1 MSLHASLQYYCKA
14 LRRLLATG
22 QYISLSSAHYVAIY
36 VASIGPDM
44 TIPGIH
50 VVKQSITQF
59 PFLQEPEELFEV
71 TAQCLMSGQDRDAI
85 SGWGAI
91 IHVM

>member
-1 MSLHASLQYYCKA
+1 MFYKPSFIEVTMYPTHARSIVP
-14 LRRLLATG
+14 ATK
-22 QYISLSSAHYVAIY
+22 LV
-36 VASIGPDM
+36 M
-44 TIPGIH
+44 
-50 VVKQSITQF
+50 
-59 PFLQEPEELFEV
+59 QEPEELFEV

>member
-1 MSLHASLQYYCKA
+1 MGINMYYTCKVHPASDPL
-14 LRRLLATG
+14 
-22 QYISLSSAHYVAIY
+22 I
-36 VASIGPDM
+36 M
-44 TIPGIH
+44 
-50 VVKQSITQF
+50 
-59 PFLQEPEELFEV
+59 QEPEELFEV

>member
-1 MSLHASLQYYCKA
+1 MLSKEH
-14 LRRLLATG
+14 
-22 QYISLSSAHYVAIY
+22 ISL
-36 VASIGPDM
+36 
-44 TIPGIH
+44 
-50 VVKQSITQF
+50 
-59 PFLQEPEELFEV
+59 LQEPEELFEV

>member
-1 MSLHASLQYYCKA
+1 MAISPLHAVWSLTDKKRKMVYGFHK
-14 LRRLLATG
+14 
-22 QYISLSSAHYVAIY
+22 SFAIR
-36 VASIGPDM
+36 SCL
-44 TIPGIH
+44 
-50 VVKQSITQF
+50 
-59 PFLQEPEELFEV
+59 LQEPEELFEV

>member
-1 MSLHASLQYYCKA
+1 M
-14 LRRLLATG
+14 LL
-22 QYISLSSAHYVAIY
+22 
-36 VASIGPDM
+36 M
-44 TIPGIH
+44 
-50 VVKQSITQF
+50 
-59 PFLQEPEELFEV
+59 QEPEELFEV

>member
-1 MSLHASLQYYCKA
+1 M
-14 LRRLLATG
+14 LL
-22 QYISLSSAHYVAIY
+22 
-36 VASIGPDM
+36 
-44 TIPGIH
+44 
-50 VVKQSITQF
+50 TQG
-59 PFLQEPEELFEV
+59 PEELFEV

>member
-1 MSLHASLQYYCKA
+1 MQACSSITKPLE
-14 LRRLLATG
+14 RLLAIATWQLG
-22 QYISLSSAHYVAIY
+22 MLALSSLVVCWCWTCIPFVPMLNKESHAH
-36 VASIGPDM
+36 PL
-44 TIPGIH
+44 
-50 VVKQSITQF
+50 
-59 PFLQEPEELFEV
+59 LQGPEELFEV

>member
-1 MSLHASLQYYCKA
+1 
-14 LRRLLATG
+14 
-22 QYISLSSAHYVAIY
+22 
-36 VASIGPDM
+36 M

-59 PFLQEPEELFEV
+59 AFLQEPEELFEV

>member
-1 MSLHASLQYYCKA
+1 MCCEPDHSFQPVPDVPRK
-14 LRRLLATG
+14 
-22 QYISLSSAHYVAIY
+22 ILSCICPGYV
-36 VASIGPDM
+36 SSTWCPW
-44 TIPGIH
+44 
-50 VVKQSITQF
+50 
-59 PFLQEPEELFEV
+59 QEAEELFEV